1 MFGTVRH
8 AAARIIIAGICFL
21 YRQTA
26 AARMRAAAL
35 QRASECRRRHDK
47 GLRMRSKVMRDAAQ
61 DARSMKR

>member
-1 MFGTVRH
+1 MFGIVRH

-21 YRQTA
+21 YPKTA

-35 QRASECRRRHDK
+35 QRASECRLRNDNGR
-47 GLRMRSKVMRDAAQ
+47 RMRSKVMRDAVQ